1 MTDPVS
7 SQNLARR
14 IARLP
19 RIAAWCLT
27 LAGILTPL
35 GCGARSDLPELGDVK
50 GVVTLDGK
58 PLANAQIQFVPASG
72 RPSSAEIAED
82 GSYRLYYTTDV
93 CGAVVGAHAVKIR
106 TAVDGRDDPSKERL
120 PARYHARSELK
131 ADVKPGSNK
140 IDFDLSSKKSSA
152 K

>member
-72 RPSSAEIAED
+72 RPSSGTKSRRTAATD
-82 GSYRLYYTTDV
+82 YTTRPMF
-93 CGAVVGAHAVKIR
+93 A
-106 TAVDGRDDPSKERL
+106 
-120 PARYHARSELK
+120 ARSL
-131 ADVKPGSNK
+131 ALTP
-140 IDFDLSSKKSSA
+140 
-152 K
+152 